1 MKFLA
6 EKIEYLLKSNDC
18 VIIEGFG
25 GFIKNGSPARLGG
38 GYVYPPCV
46 EISFNEMLRHDD
58 GLLYSLVADEMQIS
72 YKTAVSEVSKHIES
86 LKQEISDRRI
96 VEFGNIGQLSIEKG
110 SLQFSPKAAKYLPEN
125 FALQP
130 VEERERVALQKITPT
145 IEVEGKKLI
154 IDIADLSRKAIRY
167 AAVIAVLVA
176 IALFIPQASNENQ
189 YAGFLILQ
197 ERHDKVSKI
206 AESDSSLK
214 AFDSMLKA
222 KLSATTQPALETTE
236 AQAEASMAE
245 AVLDKETESNAYH
258 VVVASFNKESQ
269 AQEYCSRHTE
279 ATILPSKGKQ
289 TQYRCIVGSFAT
301 ESLAIEK
308 KREISSERSSWVLH
322 QK

>member
-25 GFIKNGSPARLGG
+25 GFIKNGSPARIID
-38 GYVYPPCV
+38 GYIYPPCV
-46 EISFNEMLRHDD
+46 ELSFNEMLRHDD

-72 YKTAVSEVSKHIES
+72 YKTAVSEVSKHIEI
-86 LKQEISDRRI
+86 LKHEISGRRL

-110 SLQFSPKAAKYLPEN
+110 SLQFAPKAARYLPEN

-130 VEERERVALQKITPT
+130 IEECERVVSQKITPT

-154 IDIADLSRKAIRY
+154 IDIADLSRKVVRY
-167 AAVIAVLVA
+167 AAAIAVLVA

-197 ERHDKVSKI
+197 EKHDKVSKI
-206 AESDSSLK
+206 AESDSALK

-222 KLSATTQPALETTE
+222 KFSTTAQPTE
-236 AQAEASMAE
+236 ATEIQAEASMAE
-245 AVLDKETESNAYH
+245 TVLAKESESNAYH
-258 VVVASFNKESQ
+258 VVVASFNKEYQ
-269 AQEYCSRHTE
+269 AQEYCSRYPE
-279 ATILPSKGKQ
+279 AKILPPKGKQ

-308 KREISSERSSWVLH
+308 KREISSEKSSWVLH